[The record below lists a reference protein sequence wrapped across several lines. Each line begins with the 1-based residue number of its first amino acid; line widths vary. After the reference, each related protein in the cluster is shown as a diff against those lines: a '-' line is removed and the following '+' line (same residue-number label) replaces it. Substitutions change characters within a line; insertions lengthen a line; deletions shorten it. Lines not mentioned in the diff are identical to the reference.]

1 MMATEAVAASNRT
14 IARAA
19 ADAAERHRDRLA
31 IRYQRDGEWREL
43 TFAEVSEI
51 VEEIALGLV
60 GLGVEPGDRVGLLA
74 NTRPEWTFSSLAIS
88 RAGAVVVPIYP
99 TNSPEECEWVLG
111 NSDSRIVIC
120 EDAGQAAK
128 IEQVRERLDDLEHVL
143 LIDADAA
150 RRTSVSI
157 ERRCVSAA
165 AAATARSSNV
175 DARRSSPATPT
186 RSSTP
191 RARPDRPRASCSAT
205 ATAPRSG

>member
-120 EDAGQAAK
+120 EDAGQSAK
-128 IEQVRERLDDLEHVL
+128 IEQVRERLDDLEHV
-143 LIDADAA
+143 AA
-150 RRTSVSI
+150 RSMLTRRRTRSRSK
-157 ERRCVSAA
+157 RCVSAP

-191 RARPDRPRASCSAT
+191 RARPDRPRALCSAT
-205 ATAPRSG
+205 GTARRSG